1 MKRSDN
7 KKVIMLL
14 SNGFRPDP
22 RVYQEAVTLVKNGF
36 EVTIYA
42 WDREG
47 NLKQEENVSG
57 VQVNRIQIS
66 STYGRGS
73 TQLPLMLLFWLILFM
88 RLIFKKWDIIH
99 CHDFDTLPVGYLLSK
114 VKRRKIIYDS
124 HESYPDMLGTN
135 VNKYIRRIVTFLED
149 YFLRRVNLV
158 ITVGDILA
166 GFLRERGA
174 KRVVVIGNW
183 KSIKEFEV
191 PKELVESQRADLKL
205 NGKFV
210 ISYVGF
216 LNEDRRIS
224 ELISAVNH
232 RDDIAVLIGGL
243 GSRAD
248 RIMEQ
253 IAQSRN
259 SIWLGYVKNSDIPL
273 FTALSDALYYCLNTD
288 SPIAKFSA
296 PNKLF
301 EAIAA
306 GKPMIALNVGEI
318 GKIIE
323 QEGCGVFIDSLDKN
337 GIIAAIDKT
346 IEDYHQ
352 LSTKAKELGQTT
364 YNWQIG
370 SKKLLDSYYF
380 L

>member
-1 MKRSDN
+1 MKMNTN
-7 KKVIMLL
+7 KKIAMLL

-36 EVTIYA
+36 GVTIYA
-42 WDREG
+42 WDRER
-47 NLKQEENVSG
+47 NLERKETISG
-57 VQVNRIQIS
+57 IQVKRIRIP

-73 TQLPLMLLFWLILFM
+73 TQLPLMILFWVILFM
-88 RLIFKKWDIIH
+88 RLIFKRWDILH

-114 VKRRKIIYDS
+114 IKRKKIIYDS

-135 VNKYIRRIVTFLED
+135 VNRHIRRTITFLED
-149 YFLRRVNLV
+149 YFLHRVDLV

-166 GFLRERGA
+166 DFLRERGA

-183 KSIKEFEV
+183 KSIEEFEV
-191 PKELVESQRADLKL
+191 PQELVERKRTSLNL

-210 ISYVGF
+210 ISYIGF
-216 LNEDRRIS
+216 LNEDRRVE

-232 RDDIAVLIGGL
+232 RDDIKVLIGGL
-243 GSRAD
+243 GSSEDKIR
-248 RIMEQ
+248 EQ
-253 IAQSRN
+253 IAHSRN

-288 SPIAKFSA
+288 LPIAKFSA

-306 GKPMIALNVGEI
+306 GKPIIALNVGEI

-323 QEGCGVFIDSLDKN
+323 QEGCGIFIDSLDKN
-337 GIIAAIDKT
+337 GIISSIDKT
-346 IEDYHQ
+346 IKDYQQ
-352 LSTKAKELGQTT
+352 LSAKARELGQTK

-370 SKKLLDSYYF
+370 SKKLLNSYYS